1 MSTFEAYFA
10 LGAMSIAVSAIGAT
24 LTLESKEA
32 PVKTPTAVLTVLVP
46 EKSSPPSNP
55 LSSIVVDHEERD
67 ELE

>member
-10 LGAMSIAVSAIGAT
+10 LGAMSIAVSTIGAT

-32 PVKTPTAVLTVLVP
+32 PVTTPTAVLTVLVP
-46 EKSSPPSNP
+46 EGQSLPSNFAAP
-55 LSSIVVDHEERD
+55 IVVESEDQD

>member
-10 LGAMSIAVSAIGAT
+10 LGAMSIAISAIGAT

-46 EKSSPPSNP
+46 EGTLPFNSLSP
-55 LSSIVVDHEERD
+55 IVVDHEEQD

>member
-46 EKSSPPSNP
+46 EGIAPLFNP
-55 LSSIVVDHEERD
+55 LSPTVVEPEKQD

>member
-10 LGAMSIAVSAIGAT
+10 LGAISIAVSAIGAT

-46 EKSSPPSNP
+46 EGTSSPSNS
-55 LSSIVVDHEERD
+55 LSPTVVEPEGQD